1 MSVKPMFGNYQ
12 QGFTLFE
19 SLVAMTL
26 MAMLLGALLSIF
38 QGGMKS
44 LRFGADQT
52 RATLMAHAQL
62 TRALVEQSGPQLVA
76 PESGEVDGM
85 QWQIQRQPYIET
97 QLPGFTDGEPSDP
110 LLWEISVRVQWDDQH
125 SLTLKG
131 LAPVKTLS
139 SANGGAT

>member
-1 MSVKPMFGNYQ
+1 MGVTPRRDNQ

-38 QGGMKS
+38 QGGMTS
-44 LRFGADQT
+44 LHFGASQT
-52 RATLMAHAQL
+52 RATLMAKAQL

-85 QWQIQRQPYIET
+85 QWQIQRRHYIET
-97 QLPGFTDGEPSDP
+97 QLPGFIDDESSEPQ
-110 LLWEISVRVQWDDQH
+110 LWEISVRVQWDDQH

-131 LAPVKTLS
+131 LAPINTPNS
-139 SANGGAT
+139 NSAGAT